1 MVSLSV
7 FISNPP
13 KNILFDKGE
22 LWPKTT
28 WNEAYFQT
36 RNSLKYKKL
45 RDFIWPIYS
54 HIYK

>member
-13 KNILFDKGE
+13 KNILFDKSE
-22 LWPKTT
+22 FWLKATR
-28 WNEAYFQT
+28 NEAYFQT

-45 RDFIWPIYS
+45 QDFIWTIYS

>member
-36 RNSLKYKKL
+36 RNSLKCKKL
-45 RDFIWPIYS
+45 RDFVWPIYS